1 MSEPL
6 VIAESRGRY
15 AVVTLNRP
23 EKRNAVNLELADQLI
38 RTLTG
43 LEETSVIVLTGA
55 GDRAFC
61 AGVDLKERGQQ
72 RTWNTSLGVNRGQ
85 FWFDVNEVI
94 RRHPAVFIAAV
105 NGFALGG
112 GLTLVNNSELAV
124 AADTAMF
131 GMPELS
137 FGSFPALAGPATI
150 KRILPKHAAE
160 MIFTARRI
168 DAEQAWQWGLV
179 NEVVP
184 ADRLL
189 ERASELA
196 EAVSQW
202 SHVALGYAKRAVR
215 EISDPGWSNAI
226 DYANHITS
234 LVLASRKE
242 VEVESQP

>member
-1 MSEPL
+1 MSEAL
-6 VIAESRGRY
+6 VLVERRGGY
-15 AVVTLNRP
+15 ALVTLNR
-23 EKRNAVNLELADQLI
+23 EDKRNAVNLAMADQLVAA
-38 RTLTG
+38 LTS
-43 LEETSVIVLTGA
+43 LEDTSVIVLTGA

-85 FWFDVNEVI
+85 FWFEVNEVI

-124 AADTAMF
+124 ASRTAIF

-160 MIFTARRI
+160 MIFTARRVSA
-168 DAEQAWQWGLV
+168 DQALQWGLV
-179 NEVVP
+179 NEVVE
-184 ADRLL
+184 ADQLL
-189 ERASELA
+189 VRATELA
-196 EAVSQW
+196 GTICQW
-202 SHVALGYAKRAVR
+202 SQVSLAYAKRAVR
-215 EISDPGWSNAI
+215 EISEPDWSNAI

-242 VEVESQP
+242 VEGTSQA